1 MLDKL
6 AKRLLQPVNTSVISI
21 MGVFDFVL
29 GFWLILPFNSL
40 SSQYPIGFPEWII
53 GFITL
58 FIGVLIVFG
67 AVRER
72 LQILS
77 IGALVGFLFWLIA
90 TGLAMTTRI
99 ESPAWIFTIMIS
111 IYHFFVGV
119 NIRVNYSNLRNKN

>member
-21 MGVFDFVL
+21 MGVFDFVF
-29 GFWLILPFNSL
+29 GGWLILPFNSL
-40 SSQYPIGFPEWII
+40 SNKYSSGFPEWLIGLITLVI
-53 GFITL
+53 GF
-58 FIGVLIVFG
+58 LIVFG

-72 LQILS
+72 LQMLS
-77 IGALVGFLFWLIA
+77 VGALVGFLFWLIA

-99 ESPAWIFTIMIS
+99 ESPAWIFAIMIS
-111 IYHFFVGV
+111 VYHFFVGV